1 MVAEQAP
8 ISYPFPDPPTI
19 YHPSPELAGLLHTQP
34 VAPVSMPDGKTA
46 WVATRNAD
54 VRQVLVDSRF
64 SRAAALEPEAAQTEL
79 SQPIAAG
86 NIASLDPPEHTRLR
100 NLVAKAFTARR
111 VEQLRPRVVAL
122 VGELLDKLEAAPR
135 PVDLVENFSLPLPV
149 QVICEMLGVPPADRD
164 EFHAW
169 SDSLLSTFERSQ
181 QEREAAQ
188 RAMAEYFARLIAAK
202 RAEPTDD
209 LLGALVAVRD
219 ADGDRLSEHELV
231 MLGMTVLVGGH
242 ETSANQISMCLL
254 TLLHYPEQLRWFAA
268 NVGGGTTGGANLD
281 NVAQAVE
288 ELMRFVQ
295 LGGNGGAGMPRVATE
310 EVVLGGVRLPAG
322 ATVLPV
328 LSVANR
334 DPSMFEDPDRLD
346 LSRVPTQHLAFGA
359 GIHHCLGAQLARM
372 EVQEALRGLLRRLP
386 GIRVTL
392 PDDRLRF
399 KPGMIVR
406 SLEALPVTW

>member
-1 MVAEQAP
+1 MVAEQRP

-19 YHPSPELAGLLHTQP
+19 YHPSPELAGLLRTQP

-54 VRQVLVDSRF
+54 VRQVLVDPRF
-64 SRAAALEPEAAQTEL
+64 SRAAALAPEAARTEL
-79 SQPIAAG
+79 TQPIADG
-86 NIASLDPPEHTRLR
+86 NMASLDPPEHTRLR

-122 VGELLDKLEAAPR
+122 VGELLDKVEAAPR
-135 PVDLVENFSLPLPV
+135 PVDLVENFALPLPV
-149 QVICEMLGVPPADRD
+149 QVICEMLGVPAGDRD

-169 SDSLLSTFERSQ
+169 SDSLLSTFERTPE
-181 QEREAAQ
+181 ERETAQ
-188 RAMAEYFARLIAAK
+188 RAMSEYFAGLIAAK

-209 LLGALVAVRD
+209 LLGALIAVRD
-219 ADGDRLSEHELV
+219 ADGDRLSERELV

-254 TLLHYPEQLRWFAA
+254 TLLHYPEQLRWFS
-268 NVGGGTTGGANLD
+268 ANLD
-281 NVAQAVE
+281 SVAQPVE

-295 LGGNGGAGMPRVATE
+295 LGGNGGAGMPRVLTE
-310 EVVLGGVRLPAG
+310 EVVLGDVRLPAG

-346 LSRVPTQHLAFGA
+346 LSRVPVQHLAFGA

-372 EVQEALRGLLRRLP
+372 EVQEALRGLLGRLP
-386 GIRVTL
+386 GIRVTV
-392 PDDRLRF
+392 PDDELRF

-406 SLEALPVTW
+406 SLESLPVTW

>member
-1 MVAEQAP
+1 MVAEQEP
-8 ISYPFPDPPTI
+8 ISYPFPAPPTI
-19 YHPSPELAGLLHTQP
+19 YHPSPELAGLLLTRP

-54 VRQVLVDSRF
+54 VRQVLVDPRF

-79 SQPIAAG
+79 TQPIADG
-86 NIASLDPPEHTRLR
+86 NMASLDPPEHTRLR

-122 VGELLDKLEAAPR
+122 VDELLDKVEAAPR

-149 QVICEMLGVPPADRD
+149 QVICEMLGVPPADRH

-169 SDSLLSTFERSQ
+169 SDSLLGTFERSPE
-181 QEREAAQ
+181 EREAAQ
-188 RAMAEYFARLIAAK
+188 RAMSEYFARLIAAK

-209 LLGALVAVRD
+209 LLGALIAVRD
-219 ADGDRLSEHELV
+219 ADGDRLSERELV

-242 ETSANQISMCLL
+242 ETSANQITMCLL
-254 TLLHYPEQLRWFAA
+254 TLLHYPEQMRWFK
-268 NVGGGTTGGANLD
+268 ANLD
-281 NVAQAVE
+281 SVAPAVE

-295 LGGNGGAGMPRVATE
+295 LGGNGGAGMPRVVTE
-310 EVVLGGVRLPAG
+310 DVVLGGVRLPAG
-322 ATVLPV
+322 TTVLPV

-334 DPSMFEDPDRLD
+334 DPSLYENPDRLD
-346 LSRVPTQHLAFGA
+346 LSRGPIQHLAFGA

-386 GIRVTL
+386 GIRVTV
-392 PDDRLRF
+392 PDDELRF

-406 SLEALPVTW
+406 SLESLPVTW